1 MARVLADI
9 ENEVRALGR
18 NDQVRLLRALLD
30 ALEALPE
37 GMSPRRIRAEI
48 EVDLAAANDYVAR
61 HGSFADLAREHY
73 ASTDDMVEKMQR
85 LCSLGADE
93 RQRIGGAGRDYVLAN
108 YREERIR
115 ERLVGYVERVIA
127 DADRAPA

>member
-73 ASTDDMVEKMQR
+73 ASTDD
-85 LCSLGADE
+85 
-93 RQRIGGAGRDYVLAN
+93 
-108 YREERIR
+108 
-115 ERLVGYVERVIA
+115 
-127 DADRAPA
+127 DAV